1 MSVTLKR
8 GIQINKADLTS
19 TEPPKHVGAKMWT
32 FITPKMQDN
41 RAFELMLTTIEPG
54 GSAETVTHATE
65 HAYYV
70 ISGRMQVTVEGQTF
84 DMGPESCL
92 YMDKEAAHGLKVVGD
107 EPVTFVVLFAP
118 ARQYAQ

>member
-1 MSVTLKR
+1 MTESLKR
-8 GIQINKADLTS
+8 GIQINKADLPS
-19 TEPPKHVGAKMWT
+19 TEPPKHYKAKMWT

-41 RAFELMLTTIEPG
+41 KAFELMLTTIEPG

-70 ISGRMQVTVEGQTF
+70 VSGRMQVTVEGQQF
-84 DMGPESCL
+84 NLGPGSCL

-107 EPVTFVVLFAP
+107 EPVSFVVIFAP
-118 ARQYAQ
+118 ARQYA

>member
-1 MSVTLKR
+1 MSVSLKR
-8 GIQINKADLTS
+8 AIQVNIDDLTS
-19 TEPPKHVGAKMWT
+19 IEPPKHTKAKMWT

-84 DMGPESCL
+84 DMEPESCL

-118 ARQYAQ
+118 ARQ

>member
-1 MSVTLKR
+1 MTDSLKR

-19 TEPPKHVGAKMWT
+19 TEPPKHVKAKMWT

-41 RAFELMLTTIEPG
+41 KAFELMLTTIQPG
-54 GSAETVTHATE
+54 GSAEIVTHATE

-70 ISGRMQVTVEGQTF
+70 ISGHMQVTVEGKLF

-107 EPVTFVVLFAP
+107 EPVTVVVIFAP
-118 ARQYAQ
+118 ARQYA

>member
-1 MSVTLKR
+1 MTELKR

-19 TEPPKHVGAKMWT
+19 TEPPKHVNAKMWT
-32 FITPKMQDN
+32 FITPKMEDN
-41 RAFELMLTTIEPG
+41 KAFELMLTTIQPG
-54 GSAETVTHATE
+54 GSAEIVTHATE

-70 ISGRMQVTVEGQTF
+70 ISGHMQVTVEGKLF

-107 EPVTFVVLFAP
+107 EPVSFVVIFAP
-118 ARQYAQ
+118 ARQYA